1 MRRKPFCD
9 LERHSQFPA
18 SDKSLETL
26 IGTVNLS
33 LQSHISKTN
42 VFTSL
47 SDDIIQPE
55 CVSILKEV
63 GT

>member
-1 MRRKPFCD
+1 
-9 LERHSQFPA
+9 
-18 SDKSLETL
+18 
-26 IGTVNLS
+26 VNLS
-33 LQSHISKTN
+33 LQSLISKTN

-55 CVSILKEV
+55 CVSILKDV